1 MIPDFFVWHCVAF
14 PCLELPP
21 VSLQNLPPTQSPQL
35 GSWGQALRKYNAG
48 LQQSDTFY
56 ETRSWQ
62 KKSLPKQVSAIKH
75 KPTMKL
81 HCKWREGKKRV
92 SCESTY
98 SRKVDQQVEVPDDA
112 SLDMSTSHGCH
123 PLPMLPLLLCH
134 IHNSQPPRFIFLQVL
149 PGPIISIGTFICLHV
164 PPRFLSFHIPI
175 IFHTAGKSKNKK
187 NTQQKQQHHHHHH
200 HQRSAL
206 STKHFPLLEWTTGSR
221 RESTKKELHKPD
233 HGAAILRI
241 LSRTLRQ
248 DQAEIIIGK
257 LQTCQKQT
265 KGNGKQLSFLQA
277 CVVAKFLVR
286 SQRGSSIV
294 DELAGVELGLGLL
307 TMGSTCKKTIN
318 ENFLR
323 KSDIYRKHHF

>member
-1 MIPDFFVWHCVAF
+1 MQGCNKQTLD
-14 PCLELPP
+14 EM
-21 VSLQNLPPTQSPQL
+21 
-35 GSWGQALRKYNAG
+35 
-48 LQQSDTFY
+48 
-56 ETRSWQ
+56 RSRQ

-81 HCKWREGKKRV
+81 HCKWRERKKRV

-123 PLPMLPLLLCH
+123 PFPMLPLLLCH

-175 IFHTAGKSKNKK
+175 IFHTAGKKVLKK
-187 NTQQKQQHHHHHH
+187 NTQQKQHHH

-206 STKHFPLLEWTTGSR
+206 STIHFPSLEWTTGSR
-221 RESTKKELHKPD
+221 RESTKKELHKPE

-241 LSRTLRQ
+241 LSRTLRR

-265 KGNGKQLSFLQA
+265 KGNRKQLSFLHA
-277 CVVAKFLVR
+277 CKV
-286 SQRGSSIV
+286 SSN
-294 DELAGVELGLGLL
+294 A
-307 TMGSTCKKTIN
+307 
-318 ENFLR
+318 LR
-323 KSDIYRKHHF
+323 EEAPSLMNLQG